1 MKIKLKLFATLR
13 DYLPP
18 ETGGKETVVE
28 LAENAT
34 VPDAL
39 AIFGVPVGLAHIV
52 MINGRHVL
60 RADVAGRRLLE
71 GDQLAVF
78 PAIGGG

>member
-1 MKIKLKLFATLR
+1 MNVTLKLYATLR
-13 DYLPP
+13 DYLPAGSDGAQVVLDLP
-18 ETGGKETVVE
+18 TG
-28 LAENAT
+28 AT
-34 VPDAL
+34 IPDAL
-39 AIFGVPVGLAHIV
+39 ATVAVPLTLAHII

-60 RADVAGRRLLE
+60 RPDVAHRQLCE

>member
-1 MKIKLKLFATLR
+1 VKVALKLYATLR
-13 DYLPP
+13 DYFPAGSGQTQAIVDLPD
-18 ETGGKETVVE
+18 G
-28 LAENAT
+28 AT
-34 VPDAL
+34 IPDAL
-39 AIFGVPVGLAHIV
+39 AIFAVPLAKAHIV

-60 RADVAGRRLLE
+60 RPDLATRALVD